1 MAKLVDTDVLLVNR
15 ANTTYQMTFLEL
27 QRSVVDK
34 VRGGILISGEPL
46 PAFNDNDLFLVNRG
60 DVTHTIRFDQLK
72 DSIVI
77 AVPPVLNNVSLVENN
92 PGVSPRFTDQEFTA
106 SSYLS
111 NDGIPQSEKTI
122 DAYVQGAIL
131 TDAQFDEPL
140 VSSAPSADLAKKFWS
155 NGLSVNVGVVT
166 AAQNAFNG
174 MVGNQSICDDNSICT
189 WTIEGGVISGVLK
202 FHTTENVTAEVYV
215 DGISQGQS
223 FTGATGFLYATC
235 DLSQTV
241 GIQCFNSPTQIRAVE
256 INGNIITD
264 NSSISPAVP
273 ATLTFAGGTDM
284 VALATGDTVN
294 QPSMG
299 ETVSPGAGNIWSSF
313 LTAAQ
318 GFAQPASLGFNGS
331 VAFNQYARTNG
342 SSVPMVWDTSSFPF
356 SAKLKIEA
364 DTGAPNG
371 LTINITYD
379 NGQIVNPVLISPN
392 TSGQTIHET
401 TTVLNNITRIE
412 LINSNS
418 PAGLYQVWG
427 DDIPFIDGQP
437 WVSTP
442 TGTVYDVTGTTVE
455 LKDSTGTWTNTED
468 VTGPSKQIVVD
479 GTKKYL
485 DFDSDG
491 NVLSLLDAPQ
501 SPAYVTAELNPG
513 LTFEFPST
521 FPSGLTPDEELGDGV
536 TLTVTVKAENGGGV
550 SGPLSA
556 TVQPEPTPVTPANLA
571 GLVTLYTGNNT
582 SNRNIVNG
590 VDNATEGGLIWIK
603 DRDTDNSHWLYDT
616 KRGVNSVM
624 LSNSSVD
631 EQPSPPLNSFNSNG
645 FGIGNTGNE
654 NVQNRDYVV
663 WNWNQAPNY
672 FTMVQYTGNND
683 NNQTITHSLGTKP
696 GLVITKDLMGNNS
709 WTSWH
714 VGLTD
719 ESYYITLDDASPEQ
733 ESVTNSWTIT
743 DTTFNAIGSV
753 GANIDSRNY
762 IAYLFA
768 EDTPNVIKCG
778 SYTGAGPGTSVTD
791 VGFTP
796 QWLLVRRT
804 EVGDDWMLFD
814 NKRGVNTGNPA
825 ESEVLNPNNT
835 AQGRDSQAWNV
846 QFNATGFTFTG
857 FDNGTSAVGGQYV
870 YMAIAEPPAARSLT
884 AEELEAQKLQFATYE
899 NRKMVNCGQQAQAKR
914 DTLRT
919 SLISAG
925 YSNIEIADIYLSSYK
940 PVAING
946 YYPLFETIEDANAAG
961 NGTSHS
967 HIVDDVTYYMPD
979 GGVTI
984 YHGNYEESPSSSS
997 SGSGSGSSGGGY

>member
-111 NDGIPQSEKTI
+111 NDGIPQSVKTI
-122 DAYVQGAIL
+122 DAFVEGAIL
-131 TDAQFDEPL
+131 TDAQFIEPL
-140 VSSAPSADLAKKFWS
+140 VSSTPSADLAKKFWS

-273 ATLTFAGGTDM
+273 STLTFAGGTDM
-284 VALATGDTVN
+284 ATLAPSDVVT
-294 QPSMG
+294 QPGGLSPIYSATTSPTINNPSNMFSAG
-299 ETVSPGAGNIWSSF
+299 AIDNVWCDIPNDGVKYTLTTSSIYFEPGARMVVRASGNTGAASAVYFYLNGNEVLDVTASNGAADHGIYLGSINGVMNTFEVKVMPEAVQYQIFGFYTNINPVSGSPEPSTQLIENSPLPDAQGTIGSITGTEVELSTSKNIWR
-313 LTAAQ
+313 
-318 GFAQPASLGFNGS
+318 NG
-331 VAFNQYARTNG
+331 
-342 SSVPMVWDTSSFPF
+342 P
-356 SAKLKIEA
+356 
-364 DTGAPNG
+364 
-371 LTINITYD
+371 
-379 NGQIVNPVLISPN
+379 
-392 TSGQTIHET
+392 
-401 TTVLNNITRIE
+401 
-412 LINSNS
+412 
-418 PAGLYQVWG
+418 
-427 DDIPFIDGQP
+427 
-437 WVSTP
+437 
-442 TGTVYDVTGTTVE
+442 
-455 LKDSTGTWTNTED
+455 D
-468 VTGPSKQIVVD
+468 VTGPVKTIQVD

-521 FPSGLTPDEELGDGV
+521 FPSGLTPDEELGDGT

-556 TVQPEPTPVTPANLA
+556 TVQPEPTPATPANLA

-672 FTMVQYTGNND
+672 FTMVQYTGNNA

-719 ESYYITLDDASPEQ
+719 ESYYITLDDATPEQ
-733 ESVTNSWTIT
+733 QSVTNSWTIT
-743 DTTFNAIGSV
+743 DTTFNAIG
-753 GANIDSRNY
+753 
-762 IAYLFA
+762 
-768 EDTPNVIKCG
+768 ECG
-778 SYTGAGPGTSVTD
+778 G
-791 VGFTP
+791 
-796 QWLLVRRT
+796 
-804 EVGDDWMLFD
+804 
-814 NKRGVNTGNPA
+814 
-825 ESEVLNPNNT
+825 
-835 AQGRDSQAWNV
+835 
-846 QFNATGFTFTG
+846 
-857 FDNGTSAVGGQYV
+857 
-870 YMAIAEPPAARSLT
+870 
-884 AEELEAQKLQFATYE
+884 
-899 NRKMVNCGQQAQAKR
+899 
-914 DTLRT
+914 
-919 SLISAG
+919 
-925 YSNIEIADIYLSSYK
+925 
-940 PVAING
+940 
-946 YYPLFETIEDANAAG
+946 
-961 NGTSHS
+961 
-967 HIVDDVTYYMPD
+967 
-979 GGVTI
+979 
-984 YHGNYEESPSSSS
+984 
-997 SGSGSGSSGGGY
+997 